1 MDRRKILMLVAAT
14 IAGAGTLLI
23 FLYVKGADARAA
35 AGFEQ
40 VEILKAVDQI
50 AVGESVDAAVA
61 AGKVQRAV
69 VPAAQVVPGA
79 LDSVSGVS
87 GQVAVVPIA
96 PGEQILTSKFA
107 ATPAASNDLA
117 LSDGHVAISLNLS
130 DTGRVAGFVNPG
142 ARVAV
147 FLTGTEDDGRR
158 FTRLLLPD
166 VEVVAVGATT
176 LVSQTVTADA
186 TGATTTEQLPR
197 TLFTLS
203 VDQDQAESLLFAQ
216 GMGELAFALLAEDSE
231 VAPGKG
237 VDSDNVFA
245 VSSRDGARGGG
256 KAAADTAGSESA
268 DLDGEDV
275 SAPTDGA
282 ADPEAAGAA
291 EPSTDLTTDGG

>member
-79 LDSVSGVS
+79 LDSVSALT
-87 GQVAVVPIA
+87 GQVAVVPIS

-107 ATPAASNDLA
+107 ATAAASNGLA

-147 FLTGTEDDGRR
+147 FLTGTDEAGSR

-203 VDQDQAESLLFAQ
+203 VDQAQAESLLFAQ

-231 VAPGKG
+231 VAPGRG
-237 VDSDNVFA
+237 VDTGNVFRVA
-245 VSSRDGARGGG
+245 TRSTDDDAALGSRGAGDAAPERGAD
-256 KAAADTAGSESA
+256 AAPAEPGAEVDPSA
-268 DLDGEDV
+268 DQSSDQ
-275 SAPTDGA
+275 
-282 ADPEAAGAA
+282 
-291 EPSTDLTTDGG
+291 STDQTTEGG

>member
-40 VEILKAVDQI
+40 VQVLKAVDTI
-50 AVGESVDAAVA
+50 AVGESVDAAVT
-61 AGKVQRAV
+61 AGKVQRST
-69 VPAAQVVPGA
+69 VPVGQVVPGA
-79 LDSVSGVS
+79 LDAVTSLS

-96 PGEQILTSKFA
+96 PGEQILASKFA
-107 ATPAASNDLA
+107 TTAATSNGLA

-147 FLTGTEDDGRR
+147 FLTGTEDTGER
-158 FTRLLLPD
+158 FSRLLLPD

-176 LVSQTVTADA
+176 LVSQTVTAEG

-203 VDQDQAESLLFAQ
+203 VDQDQAETLLFAQ

-231 VAPGKG
+231 VEAGSG
-237 VDSDNVFA
+237 VDSDNVFR
-245 VSSRDGARGGG
+245 VSKRDSGRFGPV
-256 KAAADTAGSESA
+256 DTAGEES
-268 DLDGEDV
+268 DTEDD
-275 SAPTDGA
+275 TDT
-282 ADPEAAGAA
+282 DTDTEAAG
-291 EPSTDLTTDGG
+291 TDPASSDETLTEGG